1 MSKEQTPSE
10 PAAESTV
17 EPVKYEPKEISNW
30 EDLDAKMDLLRGI
43 YANGFETPSPIQK
56 KAISPMFDKK
66 DVIAQAQSGTGKT
79 GCFAIASLQLID
91 ATKSVPQVMILSP
104 TRELAMQTQLVINNI
119 GNQMKDMKTQLL
131 IGGTSTEED
140 IRKLSENTPQVIIG
154 CPGRVHDMMRR
165 KRLNTKEL
173 KLIVLDEADEM
184 LSSGFKEQVYNIFQ
198 YMPNE
203 IQVALFSATMPSEL
217 SSLTEKFMRS
227 PIKILVKTEQ
237 LTLEGIEQFYIALD
251 SDDQKF
257 DALRDLYGIISMSQC
272 IIYCNS
278 VKRVSDLY
286 DAMTAENFPVCQIHS
301 NMEKE
306 DRIASYEAFRSG
318 SQRVLISSNVTA
330 RGIDIQ
336 QVSTVV
342 NFDVPKCVHTYLHR
356 IGRSGRWGRKGIG
369 INFVTRRDARNIK
382 DVENH
387 YQTQIKELPQSFVA

>member
-1 MSKEQTPSE
+1 MSKEQTPEE
-10 PAAESTV
+10 PAVESAIETQ
-17 EPVKYEPKEISNW
+17 KYIPREILNW

-43 YANGFETPSPIQK
+43 YAIGFETPSPIQK
-56 KAISPMFDKK
+56 KAIAPMFDGK

-79 GCFAIASLQLID
+79 GCFAVASLQLID
-91 ATKSVPQVMILSP
+91 ATKSVPQVLILAP
-104 TRELAMQTQLVINNI
+104 TRELAMQTQQVINNI
-119 GNQMKDMKTQLL
+119 GSQIKEMKTQLL

-140 IRKLSENTPQVIIG
+140 IRKLAENTPQVIIG

-165 KRLNTKEL
+165 KRLPTNDL
-173 KLIVLDEADEM
+173 KLIVIDEADEM

-203 IQVALFSATMPSEL
+203 IQVGLFSATMPAEL
-217 SSLTEKFMRS
+217 NSLTEKFMRN
-227 PIKILVKTEQ
+227 PIKILVKAEQ

-251 SDDQKF
+251 SDDQKY
-257 DALRDLYGIISMSQC
+257 DALKDLYGIISMSQC

-286 DAMTAENFPVCQIHS
+286 DAMTADNFPVCQIHS

-306 DRIASYEAFRSG
+306 DRMASYEAFKNG